1 MILQI
6 IPFSLEPD
14 DEIYYKNKKLIS
26 LSWSNYSGS
35 TCMNNG
41 WTVKLPTSHTSYK
54 VHHHI
59 NMFLN
64 IHPLRVNH
72 YNGLWVIVGFH
83 HL

>member
-1 MILQI
+1 MLFLYKVRLCLPKDLVSNLVRMSKTHMILQI

-41 WTVKLPTSHTSYK
+41 
-54 VHHHI
+54 
-59 NMFLN
+59 
-64 IHPLRVNH
+64 
-72 YNGLWVIVGFH
+72 
-83 HL
+83 